1 MADRI
6 TFLNK
11 INESVQVGDELY
23 WTPANVVTGEG
34 IPLLANSDIGI
45 ITGIG
50 EKYVEVGGEI
60 NGVVQAATVPT
71 FGVNVMFFMFRK
83 PAYNGHTNI
92 SSLKG
97 YYAEVEFANNSTSKQ
112 ELFTVGS
119 EVTESSK

>member
-1 MADRI
+1 MADKI

-11 INESVQVGDELY
+11 INDSVQVGDELY
-23 WTPANVVTGEG
+23 YSTLSGGVASAETEVGV
-34 IPLLANSDIGI
+34 

-50 EKYVEVGGEI
+50 EKYVEVGDGEAP
-60 NGVVQAATVPT
+60 GFVADTL
-71 FGVNVMFFMFRK
+71 FFMFRK
-83 PAYNGHTNI
+83 PAHNGHTNT

-97 YYAEVEFANNSTSKQ
+97 YYAEVEFTNGSTSKQ

>member
-11 INESVQVGDELY
+11 INESVQVGDELH
-23 WTPANVVTGEG
+23 WTQFNVVTGEG
-34 IPLLANSDIGI
+34 MPLANSDIGI

-60 NGVVQAATVPT
+60 NGVVQAATVPV
-71 FGVNVMFFMFRK
+71 FSADVMFFMFRK
-83 PAYNGHTNI
+83 PAYNGHTNT

>member
-1 MADRI
+1 MADKI

-11 INESVQVGDELY
+11 INDSVQVGDELY
-23 WTPANVVTGEG
+23 YSTLSGS
-34 IPLLANSDIGI
+34 PLVASAETEVGV

-50 EKYVEVGGEI
+50 EKYVEVGDGEAP
-60 NGVVQAATVPT
+60 GFVADTL
-71 FGVNVMFFMFRK
+71 FFMFRK
-83 PAYNGHTNI
+83 PAHNGHTNT

-97 YYAEVEFANNSTSKQ
+97 YYAEVEFTNNSTSKQ